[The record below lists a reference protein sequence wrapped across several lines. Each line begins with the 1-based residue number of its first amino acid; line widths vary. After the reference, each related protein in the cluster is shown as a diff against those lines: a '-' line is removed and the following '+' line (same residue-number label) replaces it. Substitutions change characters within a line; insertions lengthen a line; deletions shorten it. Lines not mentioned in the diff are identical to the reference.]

1 MREAL
6 GVKRS
11 LAPGFLVAAPII
23 RDEPFER
30 SLVLLAHHDP
40 QGALGVIINRTLPAR
55 LDEVLSGLEGKPPD
69 QPVLQGGPVAPN
81 VAWLLHEGNGGEV
94 SEGVFGVGRDLVLT
108 VRRDHLEDL
117 VRHPDNR
124 RMHLFL
130 GHSGW
135 GPGQLDRE
143 MAAGVWIPAEL
154 DRALIFDV
162 PYDDRWKAALKH
174 LGIDPALLGTGGFL
188 A

>member
-1 MREAL
+1 
-6 GVKRS
+6 VKKS
-11 LAPGFLVAAPII
+11 LSPGFLVAAPII

-30 SLVLLAHHDP
+30 SLVLLAHHDQ
-40 QGALGVIINRTLPAR
+40 QGALGVIVNRTLPAS
-55 LDEVLSGLEGKPPD
+55 LAEVLSGLDGHPPE

-81 VAWLLHEGNGGEV
+81 VAWLLHEGGPEADD
-94 SEGVFGVGRDLVLT
+94 EGVFGVGRELVLT

-117 VRHPDNR
+117 IRDPKGR
-124 RMHLFL
+124 RLHLFL

-154 DRALIFDV
+154 DTTLIFDV
-162 PYDDRWKAALKH
+162 PYADRWRTALAK
-174 LGIDPALLGTGGFL
+174 LGIDPALLGSGGFL